1 MEDAG
6 NSTLEVKSKPAR
18 KSKSKASSEGKGK
31 RSLNLSLPVEVYEKL
46 VIHAMRQTN
55 NNISDLVCKLVND
68 NLRDYHISRTGSR
81 SES

>member
-6 NSTLEVKSKPAR
+6 NSVVDVKPKSTRKG
-18 KSKSKASSEGKGK
+18 KSKSSDTAKGK

-68 NLRDYHISRTGSR
+68 NLRDFHITRTASR